1 MNFVIAIISMF
12 FYEKSKEAIISPFI
26 LNANLLIYTSMAMSI
41 FMAFFSSKFTE
52 SIIRL
57 GWLRSVIYILI
68 MVWFLKK
75 YVLRYG
81 KS

>member
-1 MNFVIAIISMF
+1 
-12 FYEKSKEAIISPFI
+12 
-26 LNANLLIYTSMAMSI
+26 MAMSI

-52 SIIRL
+52 SIMRL
-57 GWLRSVIYILI
+57 GWLRSVIYLLI